1 MTKDEIIK
9 KHKQYLF
16 PSISLYY
23 SDPLVTDHASMQH
36 LWDVD
41 GNKYLDFFGG
51 IVTISVGHANPR
63 VTGKIKTQIDKLQ
76 HASTVFP
83 NEAVVALAEKIAQ
96 ITPGEISQ
104 SFFSNSGT
112 EANETAVQLARTFT
126 GRFEVIALRHGY
138 SGRSQ
143 MAQSAAGQNSWRKS
157 LSAPAPGFVHAM
169 NAYCYRCPLGK
180 TYPSCEVACAKD
192 VEAVIQTS
200 TSGQIAAF
208 LAEPIQG
215 VGGFITPPK
224 EYFKIVFKIVKDYG
238 GLFIADEVQTAWG
251 RTGKRWFGIEH
262 WEVTPD
268 IITSAKSLANGTPV
282 GLTATRPEIAAS
294 FKGLQISTFGGN
306 PVTSVAAK
314 ATIDLIEEDR
324 LMDNADTVGRYYRD
338 KLEELKDKHEL
349 IGDVRGMG
357 LMQAIELVKD
367 RTTKEPAPE
376 ATNQFME
383 HCRKGGLLVGKGGLF
398 GNAIRTSPPLN
409 ISKAD
414 VDEAIRI
421 MDTAFTAISPALAGA
436 AGRR

>member
-1 MTKDEIIK
+1 MTKDEILK

-16 PSISLYY
+16 PSITTYY
-23 SDPLVTDHASMQH
+23 SNPLVTDHASMQY
-36 LWDVD
+36 LWDVE

-63 VTGKIKTQIDKLQ
+63 VTSKVKAQIDKLQ

-96 ITPGEISQ
+96 ITPGEISC

-112 EANETAVQLARTFT
+112 EANETAVQIARMFT
-126 GRFEVIALRHGY
+126 GHYEVVALRHGY

-143 MAQSAAGQNSWRKS
+143 MAQSLTGHGTWRRSLPMPAA
-157 LSAPAPGFVHAM
+157 GFVHAL
-169 NAYCYRCPLGK
+169 NPYCYRCPLGK

-192 VEAVIQTS
+192 VEAVIQTT

-224 EYFKIVFKIVKDYG
+224 EYFKIVFKIVKAYG
-238 GLFIADEVQTAWG
+238 GLFIADEVQTGWG
-251 RTGKRWFGIEH
+251 RTGKRWFGIEQ

-268 IITSAKSLANGTPV
+268 IITGAKGLANGVPV
-282 GLTATRPEIAAS
+282 GLTTTRPEIAAS

-306 PVTSVAAK
+306 PVTAVAAK

-324 LMDNADTVGRYYRD
+324 LMDNAATVGAYYRAG
-338 KLEELKDKHEL
+338 LESLQEKHDL
-349 IGDVRGMG
+349 VGDVRGMG
-357 LMQAIELVKD
+357 LLLAIELVKD
-367 RTTKEPAPE
+367 RNTKEPAPE
-376 ATNQFME
+376 ATSQFME
-383 HCRKGGLLVGKGGLF
+383 ECRKRGLLVGKGGLF
-398 GNAIRTSPPLN
+398 GNVIRTSPPLN
-409 ISKAD
+409 IAKSD
-414 VDEAIRI
+414 VDQAIKI
-421 MDTAFTAISPALAGA
+421 MDESLVAISPALAGA
-436 AGRR
+436 AKG